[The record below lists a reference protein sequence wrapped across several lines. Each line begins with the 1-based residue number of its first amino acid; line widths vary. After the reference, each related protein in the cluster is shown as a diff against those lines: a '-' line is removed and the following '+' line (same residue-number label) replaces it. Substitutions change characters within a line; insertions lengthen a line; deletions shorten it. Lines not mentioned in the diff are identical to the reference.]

1 MHEMSLVGSMLD
13 IIEEYAAQHGF
24 AKVNGLKLS
33 FGALSCIEPS
43 ALKMSFEV
51 LSKDT
56 RAQGASLSYTIHPI
70 MVHCLACSRDLE
82 VGEYPSSCP
91 DCKGDE
97 VALVGGFEE
106 LRLEEMDVD

>member
-13 IIEEYAAQHGF
+13 IIEEYAAKHGF
-24 AKVNGLKLS
+24 TKVNALRLS

-51 LSKDT
+51 LSKET
-56 RAQGASLSYTIHPI
+56 RAEGAVLSYTVHPI
-70 MVHCLACSRDLE
+70 TVHCLDCDRELV
-82 VGEYPSSCP
+82 VGEYPASCP
-91 DCKGDE
+91 ECRGDA
-97 VALVGGFEE
+97 VALAGGFEE